1 MSIIYIILYINREV
15 TIRHVYYLYYTLY
28 KQEVT
33 IRHVY
38 YLYYTLY
45 KQVTIRRVYYL
56 YYTLYKQGGHDQA
69 CLLFILYF
77 I

>member
-1 MSIIYIILYINREV
+1 MSIIYIILYINRE
-15 TIRHVYYLYYTLY
+15 
-28 KQEVT
+28 
-33 IRHVY
+33 
-38 YLYYTLY
+38 
-45 KQVTIRRVYYL
+45 VTIRRVYYL

>member
-28 KQEVT
+28 KQ
-33 IRHVY
+33 
-38 YLYYTLY
+38 
-45 KQVTIRRVYYL
+45 
-56 YYTLYKQGGHDQA
+56 GGHDQA

>member
-1 MSIIYIILYINREV
+1 MSIIYIILYINRSRSDVSIIYIILYINREV

-28 KQEVT
+28 KQ
-33 IRHVY
+33 
-38 YLYYTLY
+38 
-45 KQVTIRRVYYL
+45 
-56 YYTLYKQGGHDQA
+56 GGHDQT